1 MRTVTTPIIPTH
13 QTFAK
18 VKAPH
23 ELHLEAICVFVAIGF
38 FLDQD
43 TYWKDKVVLAPASYH
58 DIDDQGFLIC
68 SKPWFRWHST
78 PSISDFTEAL
88 EAYSDLFEDIIAKQS
103 KGKQVI
109 LPLSGGLD
117 SRTQA
122 VALHRLKREVFS
134 YSYEFQQGYPE
145 TKIARKIAEVCDFE
159 FEGYTIPKGYLWS
172 VLDRLFELN
181 GGYSDFTSPRQMAVV
196 DYLEGKGEVFS
207 LGHWGDVLFDSMQLP
222 SLSEGEQV
230 EVLMSKLLKRGGP
243 ELAQSLWQHWGL
255 SGEFMDYFRSRIS
268 ALLSKINIENTNAKL
283 RTFKSLYWAPRW
295 TTVNLSVFG
304 SLAPI
309 TLPFYDDAMCQFICS
324 LPENMLSNRKL
335 QIAYI
340 KHKMPELAKISWQN
354 HRPFHLYNYNL
365 NRVPYNLPY
374 RGLKKIQRIMTT
386 LTGKPYVQR
395 NWELQFLGDAN
406 RVHLLK
412 HINGDRFF
420 EFIPKD
426 IVLAYCDTFYKNK
439 ALEHAHP
446 INMLLVLSQF
456 YKYQI
461 HG

>member
-43 TYWKDKVVLAPASYH
+43 TYWKDKVVLAPASKH
-58 DIDDQGFLIC
+58 ELDEHGFVVD
-68 SKPWFRWHST
+68 SKPWFQWHST
-78 PSISDFTEAL
+78 PTISDFSEAL
-88 EAYSDLFEDIIAKQS
+88 EAYSDLFEGIIDKQT
-103 KGKQVI
+103 KGKRVI

-122 VALHRLKREVFS
+122 VALHRLQREVFS

-145 TKIARKIAEVCDFE
+145 TKIARKIAEACDFE
-159 FEGYTIPKGYLWS
+159 FESYSIPEGYLWS

-207 LGHWGDVLFDSMQLP
+207 LGHWGDVLFDSMHVP
-222 SLSEGEQV
+222 SLSKDELVTFLER
-230 EVLMSKLLKRGGP
+230 KLIKRGGL
-243 ELAQSLWQHWGL
+243 ELACKLWDHWNL
-255 SGEFMDYFRSRIS
+255 SGDFTSYLKSRIS
-268 ALLSKINIENTNAKL
+268 ELLSKIRIEDTNAKL
-283 RTFKSLYWAPRW
+283 RAFKSMHWAPRW
-295 TTVNLSVFG
+295 TSVNLSVFH
-304 SLAPI
+304 SVAPI
-309 TLPFYDDAMCQFICS
+309 SLPYYDNAMCQFICT

-340 KHKMPELAKISWQN
+340 KHKMPELAKITWQA
-354 HRPFHLYNYNL
+354 HRPFHLYNYHFDK
-365 NRVPYNLPY
+365 VPYNIPY
-374 RGLKKIQRIMTT
+374 RLTNKMQRMMSSLIR
-386 LTGKPYVQR
+386 KPYLQR
-395 NWELQFLGDAN
+395 NWELQYLGASN
-406 RVHLLK
+406 QIHVIQQLQELK
-412 HINGDRFF
+412 SDG
-420 EFIPKD
+420 FIPEAV
-426 IVLAYCDTFYKNK
+426 ITECCHRFYQGQS
-439 ALEHAHP
+439 LDVAHP
-446 INMLLVLSQF
+446 INMLIVLSQF
-456 YKYQI
+456 YKSRG